1 MARLTFFILTLLV
14 LTASCDTSQQTN
26 HDSSK
31 DRIKATVATSADSA
45 KSKFETTEINCDTIY
60 PNKNYK
66 IKITQF
72 DTTIWDY
79 DTIPNS
85 VFVFYK
91 EFNGQKLKLFSDSIH
106 IMSQHQNVK
115 FSDFNGD
122 NIKDILIQNISDV
135 RSNPTYYLYLV
146 DTIHDKLTKI
156 RGFEEIKNP
165 NYVSKYNLIDN
176 YVLSGQTWTSF
187 YKIQNDTIK
196 DFGIVI
202 YDDNLGNGN
211 YERDY
216 NKAIKKILTTEKN
229 NR

>member
-1 MARLTFFILTLLV
+1 MAKLTFFILALLV
-14 LTASCDTSQQTN
+14 LSASCDN
-26 HDSSK
+26 SK
-31 DRIKATVATSADSA
+31 KGKNNSTKDVVATKTTSTNSA
-45 KSKFETTEINCDTIY
+45 KSKFETAEINCDTVY

-66 IKITQF
+66 IKLTQF
-72 DTTIWDY
+72 DTTIGDY

-106 IMSQHQNVK
+106 IMSQYQNVK

-135 RSNPTYYLYLV
+135 RSNPTYYLYLI
-146 DTIHDKLTKI
+146 DTTHDKLTKI

-196 DFGIVI
+196 DFDIVI
-202 YDDNLGNGN
+202 YDDNSGNGN

-216 NKAIKKILTTEKN
+216 NKAIRKILTMEKN

>member
-1 MARLTFFILTLLV
+1 VR
-14 LTASCDTSQQTN
+14 
-26 HDSSK
+26 
-31 DRIKATVATSADSA
+31 
-45 KSKFETTEINCDTIY
+45 
-60 PNKNYK
+60 
-66 IKITQF
+66 
-72 DTTIWDY
+72 
-79 DTIPNS
+79 
-85 VFVFYK
+85 
-91 EFNGQKLKLFSDSIH
+91 
-106 IMSQHQNVK
+106 

-146 DTIHDKLTKI
+146 DTTHDKLTKI

-165 NYVSKYNLIDN
+165 SYVSKYNLIDN

-196 DFGIVI
+196 DFDIVI

-216 NKAIKKILTTEKN
+216 NKAIKKILTAEKKN